1 MKTIIEISNDYNSDF
16 CYQRKVEDIN
26 YLVNELNIFCELRNT
41 NYINIIEQEK
51 IYNSEKEDYKNKIII
66 NAKGYSQSDWQDYIL
81 YYNENELSTPQK
93 RMEFSYLVKHLEKT
107 FTYQNDYIAKK
118 YEQTE
123 IDGKIFNSEPFDY
136 TFFYIDNIEFP
147 NNEDIIK
154 EYIALNGKDFD
165 EFIIENN

>member
-16 CYQRKVEDIN
+16 CYQTKVEDVN
-26 YLVNELNIFCELRNT
+26 YLVSELDVFCELRNS

-51 IYNSEKEDYKNKIII
+51 IYNSEKQDYKNKIII
-66 NAKGYSQSDWQDYIL
+66 NAKGYSQSEWQDYIL

-93 RMEFSYLVKHLEKT
+93 RMEFSCLVKHLERT
-107 FTYQNDYIAKK
+107 FTHQNDYIVTK

-136 TFFYIDNIEFP
+136 TNFCIDYIEFP
-147 NNEDIIK
+147 NNEDIIN
-154 EYIALNGKDFD
+154 EYIALYGEDFD
-165 EFIIENN
+165 EFIIEDN

>member
-16 CYQRKVEDIN
+16 CYQTKVEDIN
-26 YLVNELNIFCELRNT
+26 YLVNELDVFCELRNT

-51 IYNSEKEDYKNKIII
+51 RYNSEKEDYKNKIII

-93 RMEFSYLVKHLEKT
+93 RMYFSNLVKHLERE
-107 FTYQNDYIAKK
+107 FTHQNDYIAKK
-118 YEQTE
+118 YEQTK

-136 TFFYIDNIEFP
+136 TCFYIDDIEFP

-154 EYIALNGKDFD
+154 EYIALYGEDFD
-165 EFIIENN
+165 EFIIEDN